1 MGARFYDPYVAR
13 FLSPDSIIPDPAN
26 PQSLN
31 RYSYVYNNSLKYTDP
46 SGHFAFLALLGTG
59 LGGAAV
65 GGLVDLTKQ
74 LIVDHKDFDDVN
86 WAEVGGAAAG
96 GFVAGATLGLAP
108 AGAAGLTLFG
118 LGALGGAAGSQAQAL
133 TQAGL
138 EEILGT
144 NPQGSFIKEARDLGF
159 LDPGTM
165 AINAG
170 TGAVVGTLGGKAA
183 GWLRSQFG
191 VPESASTIR
200 LSGESPMVRFQFDP
214 SAGNAWTVA
223 MEGRVINAPA
233 TTVEQIF
240 RALAMGFYDQAA
252 EILKEVL
259 QQGIVE
265 VVEENS
271 QP

>member
-1 MGARFYDPYVAR
+1 
-13 FLSPDSIIPDPAN
+13 
-26 PQSLN
+26 
-31 RYSYVYNNSLKYTDP
+31 
-46 SGHFAFLALLGTG
+46 
-59 LGGAAV
+59 V
-65 GGLVDLTKQ
+65 GGLVDLGKQ

-138 EEILGT
+138 EELLGT

-165 AINAG
+165 ALNAVVG
-170 TGAVVGTLGGKAA
+170 GVVGTLGGKAA
-183 GWLRSQFG
+183 GWLRAQFG
-191 VPESASTIR
+191 VPESAGTIR
-200 LSGESPMVRFQFDP
+200 LSGEQPMVRYQVDL
-214 SAGNAWTVA
+214 SGGGNWTVM

-233 TTVEQIF
+233 TVMEQIV
-240 RALAMGFYDQAA
+240 RAIAMGFYDQAA
-252 EILKEVL
+252 QILQEAL
-259 QQGIVE
+259 QQGTVE
-265 VVEENS
+265 VIEETT

>member
-1 MGARFYDPYVAR
+1 VTIWGHLV
-13 FLSPDSIIPDPAN
+13 
-26 PQSLN
+26 N
-31 RYSYVYNNSLKYTDP
+31 RAPLKYTDP
-46 SGHFAFLALLGTG
+46 NGHFAFLALLGTG
-59 LGGAAV
+59 LAGAAV
-65 GGLVDLTKQ
+65 GGLVDLGKQ

-138 EEILGT
+138 EELLGT

-165 AINAG
+165 ALNGAV
-170 TGAVVGTLGGKAA
+170 GAVVGTLGGKAA
-183 GWLRSQFG
+183 GWLRAQFG
-191 VPESASTIR
+191 VPESAGTIR
-200 LSGESPMVRFQFDP
+200 LSGEQPMVRYQVDL
-214 SAGNAWTVA
+214 SGGGDWTVM
-223 MEGRVINAPA
+223 MEGHVINAPA
-233 TTVEQIF
+233 TVMEQIV
-240 RALAMGFYDQAA
+240 RAIAMGFYDQAA
-252 EILKEVL
+252 QILQEAL
-259 QQGIVE
+259 QQGTVE
-265 VVEENS
+265 VIEETT